1 MFVILDGGAKSP
13 GWQDSA
19 GHSTSHPVDTVVF
32 SEAVGA
38 PEVMRSIIK
47 SQREVV

>member
-1 MFVILDGGAKSP
+1 MFIILDGGAKSP
-13 GWQDSA
+13 GWQDGA
-19 GHSTSHPVDTVVF
+19 GHSISHPVDTVIV
-32 SEAVGA
+32 SEAVGT